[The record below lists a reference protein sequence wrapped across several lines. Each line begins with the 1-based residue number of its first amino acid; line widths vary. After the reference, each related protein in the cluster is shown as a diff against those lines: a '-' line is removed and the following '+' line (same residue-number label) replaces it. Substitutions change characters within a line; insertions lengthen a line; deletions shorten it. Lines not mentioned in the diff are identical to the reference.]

1 MIDWNEI
8 IGDFSTTLE
17 VGTNPL
23 LTTIFYLIFL
33 TTIIVLYSIFV
44 FYFYKFLAKKDILTL
59 NLNRFNNYSHPGV
72 VKFFA
77 FIFYVI
83 EFIILLPILI
93 FIWFTV
99 FSVFLL
105 VLGQSF
111 GLQKILLITAA
122 LVASVR
128 IISYIN
134 SDLSEDLAKLI
145 PLNLLAISM
154 ITPGFFNFRA
164 LIERVKEIPILLH
177 DIIYFLVFI
186 IAIEIM
192 MRIVDLF
199 TDLEN
204 FSIDD

>member
-77 FIFYVI
+77 FIFYLILSVFRYQFLPSLAI
-83 EFIILLPILI
+83 FLLPI
-93 FIWFTV
+93 
-99 FSVFLL
+99 FLL
-105 VLGQSF
+105 
-111 GLQKILLITAA
+111 
-122 LVASVR
+122 
-128 IISYIN
+128 II
-134 SDLSEDLAKLI
+134 
-145 PLNLLAISM
+145 
-154 ITPGFFNFRA
+154 
-164 LIERVKEIPILLH
+164 H
-177 DIIYFLVFI
+177 
-186 IAIEIM
+186 
-192 MRIVDLF
+192 
-199 TDLEN
+199 
-204 FSIDD
+204 